1 MFLQFACDDRL
12 KHFEQNCKNYKK
24 ISTCE
29 ESTGCSLSTGLWPP
43 PPERKIIAINLF
55 HSLPFEEFGFRLV
68 LALTLTDK
76 HGKQSVSGFEVLSV
90 DLLHSDVL

>member
-1 MFLQFACDDRL
+1 MNRIVKITKKSLLVRNPPAALSPLAFSRHHLSGQLLPSQF
-12 KHFEQNCKNYKK
+12 
-24 ISTCE
+24 
-29 ESTGCSLSTGLWPP
+29 P
-43 PPERKIIAINLF
+43 
-55 HSLPFEEFGFRLV
+55 SLPFEEFGFRLV